1 MVCSDLSTATVL
13 REVSCSFASHTGKLT
28 KVEQMNRIE
37 DIFFYSDVV
46 MHYSTCSLIQRA
58 VSPDNVTFNQ
68 ECLESA
74 RAALVAHMR
83 CNIQYNT
90 KENEELW
97 NGYIHWSILQA
108 PFTP

>member
-1 MVCSDLSTATVL
+1 MTLV
-13 REVSCSFASHTGKLT
+13 
-28 KVEQMNRIE
+28 E
-37 DIFFYSDVV
+37 DIFFYADTV

-68 ECLESA
+68 ECLQSA

-83 CNIQYNT
+83 CSVRFNVVGG
-90 KENEELW
+90 EELW
-97 NGYIHWSILQA
+97 NGYVHWSILQA

>member
-1 MVCSDLSTATVL
+1 MRTDQLV
-13 REVSCSFASHTGKLT
+13 
-28 KVEQMNRIE
+28 RIE
-37 DIFFYSDVV
+37 DVFFYSNVV
-46 MHYSTCSLIQRA
+46 MHYSTCALIQRA

-83 CNIQYNT
+83 CNDQYNT
-90 KENEELW
+90 AANKELW